1 MNKRYEISVVVPVYD
16 NSNTIEKLCN
26 EIIEVL
32 NENNFNGKFN
42 IILVNDGSTDDSW
55 NKIKNLHL
63 QNPEIYTLINLTKNF
78 GQIPALLSGFNHC
91 DSKCTISISADL
103 QDTPKIMPKMINAWQ
118 KGSKLVIA
126 NRKSRNDGFV
136 YNILSNIAWKLMRI
150 FVSKDIPKY
159 GFDYFL
165 IDEMINDY
173 YIKNSDNHTFI
184 QGLLLSYG
192 EKPFLI
198 DYDRKKRD
206 GEKSKTTR
214 LRRLKYFM
222 DGLFGYSFLPLRLL
236 TFMGGFIFLATII
249 YSLYVIIM
257 YFKNGAVVP
266 GWASIIIS
274 ISFLNGLVLLG
285 LGIIGEY
292 LSRLLTEIR
301 NKPKYLIK
309 ELIN

>member
-1 MNKRYEISVVVPVYD
+1 
-16 NSNTIEKLCN
+16 
-26 EIIEVL
+26 
-32 NENNFNGKFN
+32 
-42 IILVNDGSTDDSW
+42 
-55 NKIKNLHL
+55 
-63 QNPEIYTLINLTKNF
+63 
-78 GQIPALLSGFNHC
+78 
-91 DSKCTISISADL
+91 
-103 QDTPKIMPKMINAWQ
+103 
-118 KGSKLVIA
+118 
-126 NRKSRNDGFV
+126 
-136 YNILSNIAWKLMRI
+136 
-150 FVSKDIPKY
+150 
-159 GFDYFL
+159 
-165 IDEMINDY
+165 
-173 YIKNSDNHTFI
+173 
-184 QGLLLSYG
+184 
-192 EKPFLI
+192 
-198 DYDRKKRD
+198 
-206 GEKSKTTR
+206 
-214 LRRLKYFM
+214 M